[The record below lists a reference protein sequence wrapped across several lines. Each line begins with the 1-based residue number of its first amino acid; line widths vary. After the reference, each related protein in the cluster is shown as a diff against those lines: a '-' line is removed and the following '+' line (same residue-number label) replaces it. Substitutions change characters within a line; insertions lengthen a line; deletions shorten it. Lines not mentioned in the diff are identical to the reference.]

1 MSANVWFEEVERG
14 LKEEILRTVE
24 YLTPA
29 GVKEPVSKEMVFVR
43 DPEEDLREEE
53 IPCVTITP
61 IMNRF
66 DTRRYNPNPVVI
78 NRDTKN
84 NTVHMQES
92 AVPFNLTY
100 QIDFWSRYREDM
112 NIMTSSWIKKHFHQ
126 FNLPVVDDGGVV
138 RSSNALIYENMRPVD
153 LMRNQK
159 RLYHS
164 IISYV
169 IWVEL
174 DDEVGYNVS
183 MVADRVVKA
192 ESTGSTDEPAV
203 NEFRDYSNLFCKD
216 EDSFGALKETVNE
229 GVTLSSDSENQ
240 EVMFTNVQG
249 CTLNQT
255 SMGEIECYDKVTQ
268 NGVTTTKYPTV
279 YGYIE
284 A

>member
-66 DTRRYNPNPVVI
+66 DPRRYNPNPVVI

-100 QIDFWSRYREDM
+100 QIDFWSRYRDDK
-112 NIMTSSWIKKHFHQ
+112 NIMTSSWIKKHFRQ

>member
-66 DTRRYNPNPVVI
+66 DPRRYNPNPVVI

-112 NIMTSSWIKKHFHQ
+112 NIMTSSWIKKHFRQ

-138 RSSNALIYENMRPVD
+138 RSSNVLIYENMRPVD
-153 LMRNQK
+153 LMKNQK

-268 NGVTTTKYPTV
+268 N
-279 YGYIE
+279 
-284 A
+284 